1 MAAISVPDEE
11 RYLPNS
17 DLTHYE
23 VARYPI
29 QRVSILGPL
38 YYSSM
43 LGTVYYS

>member
-29 QRVSILGPL
+29 QRVRILGSIL
-38 YYSSM
+38 
-43 LGTVYYS
+43 